1 MYSAGIYKEDFLS
14 IKKIIKPY
22 SKKIEKLLEKCNTAL
37 LGYKRECEGY
47 SVHETIGTLA
57 FSLMRLSGELDEF
70 LQKPM
75 EFPGRK
81 DVLDFYFQIR
91 NFLNIYELVDEH
103 YVIYSEIADDGRF
116 MLRLMCV
123 DPSQNVQRCLDKGKA
138 TIFFSATFLPI
149 DYYKKL
155 LSTKKDNYAIYA
167 QSTFINSAVLVVSGG
182 FQDAYTYFTR
192 DKVFSNAQTGNVV
205 LMSQNFM
212 TGNIVGGIKYLFPF
226 LAFGLGVFVTEQ
238 INAKYKMSKKIH
250 WRQLVL
256 LIEIAILTIVGFMP
270 ESFNMAATVMVSFSC
285 SMQVQA
291 FRKVNGFAYASTMCI
306 GNLRSGTDALS
317 VYVRERKREQLVKA
331 FHYFGIIFFFALG
344 AGIGGNLSVS
354 WGVHTIWVSS
364 VILFISMGL
373 MWYEKYRK

>member
-1 MYSAGIYKEDFLS
+1 
-14 IKKIIKPY
+14 
-22 SKKIEKLLEKCNTAL
+22 
-37 LGYKRECEGY
+37 
-47 SVHETIGTLA
+47 
-57 FSLMRLSGELDEF
+57 MR
-70 LQKPM
+70 
-75 EFPGRK
+75 
-81 DVLDFYFQIR
+81 
-91 NFLNIYELVDEH
+91 
-103 YVIYSEIADDGRF
+103 
-116 MLRLMCV
+116 
-123 DPSQNVQRCLDKGKA
+123 
-138 TIFFSATFLPI
+138 
-149 DYYKKL
+149 
-155 LSTKKDNYAIYA
+155 TKKQI
-167 QSTFINSAVLVVSGG
+167 QMSETFINSAVLAVSGG

-238 INAKYKMSKKIH
+238 INAKYKMAKKIH

-256 LIEIAILTIVGFMP
+256 LMEIAILTIVGFMP
-270 ESFNMAATVMVSFSC
+270 ESLNMAATVMVSFSC
-285 SMQVQA
+285 AMQVQA

-317 VYVRERKREQLVKA
+317 VYVRERKKEQLIKA

-373 MWYEKYRK
+373 MWYEKYRE

>member
-1 MYSAGIYKEDFLS
+1 
-14 IKKIIKPY
+14 
-22 SKKIEKLLEKCNTAL
+22 
-37 LGYKRECEGY
+37 
-47 SVHETIGTLA
+47 
-57 FSLMRLSGELDEF
+57 MR
-70 LQKPM
+70 
-75 EFPGRK
+75 
-81 DVLDFYFQIR
+81 
-91 NFLNIYELVDEH
+91 
-103 YVIYSEIADDGRF
+103 
-116 MLRLMCV
+116 
-123 DPSQNVQRCLDKGKA
+123 
-138 TIFFSATFLPI
+138 
-149 DYYKKL
+149 
-155 LSTKKDNYAIYA
+155 TKKQI
-167 QSTFINSAVLVVSGG
+167 QMSETFINSAVLAVSGG

-238 INAKYKMSKKIH
+238 INAKYKMAKKIH

-270 ESFNMAATVMVSFSC
+270 ESLNMAATVMVSFSC
-285 SMQVQA
+285 AMQVQA

-317 VYVRERKREQLVKA
+317 VYVRERKREQLIKA

-373 MWYEKYRK
+373 MWYEKYRE

>member
-1 MYSAGIYKEDFLS
+1 M
-14 IKKIIKPY
+14 
-22 SKKIEKLLEKCNTAL
+22 
-37 LGYKRECEGY
+37 
-47 SVHETIGTLA
+47 
-57 FSLMRLSGELDEF
+57 
-70 LQKPM
+70 
-75 EFPGRK
+75 
-81 DVLDFYFQIR
+81 
-91 NFLNIYELVDEH
+91 
-103 YVIYSEIADDGRF
+103 SE
-116 MLRLMCV
+116 
-123 DPSQNVQRCLDKGKA
+123 
-138 TIFFSATFLPI
+138 
-149 DYYKKL
+149 
-155 LSTKKDNYAIYA
+155 
-167 QSTFINSAVLVVSGG
+167 TFINSAVLAVSGG

-238 INAKYKMSKKIH
+238 INAKYKMAKKIH

-270 ESFNMAATVMVSFSC
+270 ESLNMAATVMVSFSC
-285 SMQVQA
+285 AMQVQA

-317 VYVRERKREQLVKA
+317 VYVRERKREQLIKA

-373 MWYEKYRK
+373 MWYEKHRK

>member
-1 MYSAGIYKEDFLS
+1 
-14 IKKIIKPY
+14 
-22 SKKIEKLLEKCNTAL
+22 
-37 LGYKRECEGY
+37 
-47 SVHETIGTLA
+47 
-57 FSLMRLSGELDEF
+57 MR
-70 LQKPM
+70 
-75 EFPGRK
+75 
-81 DVLDFYFQIR
+81 
-91 NFLNIYELVDEH
+91 
-103 YVIYSEIADDGRF
+103 
-116 MLRLMCV
+116 
-123 DPSQNVQRCLDKGKA
+123 
-138 TIFFSATFLPI
+138 
-149 DYYKKL
+149 
-155 LSTKKDNYAIYA
+155 TKKQI
-167 QSTFINSAVLVVSGG
+167 QMSETFINSAVLAVSGG

-238 INAKYKMSKKIH
+238 INAKYKMAKKIH

-270 ESFNMAATVMVSFSC
+270 ESLNMAATVMVSFSC
-285 SMQVQA
+285 AMQVQA

-317 VYVRERKREQLVKA
+317 VYVRERKREQLIKA

-354 WGVHTIWVSS
+354 WGVHTVWVSS
-364 VILFISMGL
+364 VILFISLGL
-373 MWYEKYRK
+373 MWYEKYRE

>member
-1 MYSAGIYKEDFLS
+1 
-14 IKKIIKPY
+14 
-22 SKKIEKLLEKCNTAL
+22 
-37 LGYKRECEGY
+37 
-47 SVHETIGTLA
+47 
-57 FSLMRLSGELDEF
+57 MR
-70 LQKPM
+70 
-75 EFPGRK
+75 
-81 DVLDFYFQIR
+81 
-91 NFLNIYELVDEH
+91 
-103 YVIYSEIADDGRF
+103 
-116 MLRLMCV
+116 
-123 DPSQNVQRCLDKGKA
+123 
-138 TIFFSATFLPI
+138 
-149 DYYKKL
+149 
-155 LSTKKDNYAIYA
+155 TKKQI
-167 QSTFINSAVLVVSGG
+167 QMSETFINSAVLAVSGG

-238 INAKYKMSKKIH
+238 INAKYKMAKKVH

-270 ESFNMAATVMVSFSC
+270 ESLNMAATVMVSFSC
-285 SMQVQA
+285 AMQVQA

-373 MWYEKYRK
+373 MWYEKYRE

>member
-1 MYSAGIYKEDFLS
+1 M
-14 IKKIIKPY
+14 
-22 SKKIEKLLEKCNTAL
+22 
-37 LGYKRECEGY
+37 
-47 SVHETIGTLA
+47 
-57 FSLMRLSGELDEF
+57 
-70 LQKPM
+70 
-75 EFPGRK
+75 
-81 DVLDFYFQIR
+81 
-91 NFLNIYELVDEH
+91 
-103 YVIYSEIADDGRF
+103 SE
-116 MLRLMCV
+116 
-123 DPSQNVQRCLDKGKA
+123 
-138 TIFFSATFLPI
+138 
-149 DYYKKL
+149 
-155 LSTKKDNYAIYA
+155 
-167 QSTFINSAVLVVSGG
+167 TFINSAVLAVSGG

-238 INAKYKMSKKIH
+238 INAKYKMAKKIH

-270 ESFNMAATVMVSFSC
+270 ESLNMAATVMVSFSC
-285 SMQVQA
+285 AMQVQA

-317 VYVRERKREQLVKA
+317 VYVRERKREQLIKA

-364 VILFISMGL
+364 VILFISMGI
-373 MWYEKYRK
+373 MWYEKYRE